1 MNLPSSDV
9 SDAPVL
15 GAQRPR
21 IECLPAGVVYSAG
34 ADAVA
39 LCDEM
44 GFELDPWQQYVLEHA
59 LGEREDGRWAAFEV
73 GLPVPRQNG
82 KSGIIEARILAGLF
96 LFDEEL
102 IVYSAH
108 EFKTAIEIMRRVEYH
123 LHNSG
128 KQFKPSRSH
137 GQEGFEL
144 PADDDHPRARRVIF
158 QSRTK
163 AGGRG
168 LSGDCVILDEAM
180 IIKPE
185 AIGTL
190 MPTMAARPNPQIWY
204 AGSAV
209 DQEIHPHGFIFS
221 AIRHRGVEGGKVPG
235 SEPRLCFMEWSAEKG
250 AKRSDPHVQAQ
261 ANPAVGFRITLE
273 YIADELRAM
282 QHTPHIFDVE
292 RLGIGDWPEMTD
304 AALRPIG
311 TQVWTDQAD
320 AAPTLQSPYPLVLAV
335 HREGNMW
342 SIGGAQWTAA
352 GTGHVEIGWSG
363 HGGPTVIAER
373 LVRIVADA
381 DPSALVI
388 DPRGPANILLPH
400 LAQLGIEASQ
410 VNAGEVAIACDG
422 FLTALGDG
430 QVTHSGQPILDGS
443 ALPALKKDLPG
454 KRFVWDAPPGGSVL
468 HLTAVTLAH
477 WGLLTYGAPAKR
489 SAGPSFASESTSDH
503 HSTGALDVLGAAF

>member
-1 MNLPSSDV
+1 MPSSDV

-34 ADAVA
+34 ADVVA
-39 LCDEM
+39 LCQEM
-44 GFELDPWQQYVLEHA
+44 DFELDPWQQYVLEHA

-96 LFDEEL
+96 LFEEEL

-108 EFKTAIEIMRRVEYH
+108 EFKTAKEIMRRVEYH
-123 LHNSG
+123 LQKSG
-128 KQFKPSRSH
+128 KKYKPNRSH
-137 GQEGFEL
+137 GEEGFEL
-144 PADDDHPRARRVIF
+144 PADDDHPRARRVMF

-185 AIGTL
+185 AVGTL

-221 AIRHRGVEGGKVPG
+221 AIRHRGVEGGKTPG
-235 SEPRLCFMEWSAEKG
+235 VEPRLCFMEWSAEKG
-250 AKRSDPHVQAQ
+250 AKRSDPRVQAQ

-292 RLGIGDWPEMTD
+292 RLGIGDWPQMTD
-304 AALRPIG
+304 AALRPIA
-311 TQVWTDQAD
+311 TQVWSDQAD
-320 AAPTLQSPYPLVLAV
+320 PAPALQGPCPLVLAV
-335 HREGNMW
+335 HRDGNMW
-342 SIGGAQWTAA
+342 SIGGAQWTTN
-352 GTGHVEIGWSG
+352 GTAHIEIGWSG

-373 LVRIVADA
+373 LVRIAADA
-381 DPSALVI
+381 NPAALVL
-388 DPRGPANILLPH
+388 DPHGPANILLPH
-400 LAQLGIEASQ
+400 LANLGIEATQANS
-410 VNAGEVAIACDG
+410 GEVAIACDG
-422 FLTALGDG
+422 LLSALNDG
-430 QVTHSGQPILDGS
+430 RTTHSGQPILDGS

-454 KRFVWDAPPGGSVL
+454 KRFVWEAPPGGSVL
-468 HLTAVTLAH
+468 HVMSASLAH
-477 WGLLTYGAPAKR
+477 WGLLMFGKPAKKSPPPLADR
-489 SAGPSFASESTSDH
+489 QETATNSGFEREFDPMTAGF
-503 HSTGALDVLGAAF
+503 